1 MTQQLIGLIGSGVTL
16 IAGIVYMTAA
26 FKGKV
31 ESNKVTWGVW
41 TPVTIMLA
49 FGYWQANGWTS
60 SIWVPIMYVFVTFFT
75 FLALQL
81 SGKGGVWTWVEKT
94 ALLGAGVVIII
105 WSIFHSGLLGMTL
118 TLLVDL
124 IGAIVIVISAY
135 KHPEGEYALGWY
147 LGWLGNALNLLAIE
161 KWDYSNAIY
170 PVYLFVLTLVISV
183 LVTRPKLHKNP
194 IVV

>member
-1 MTQQLIGLIGSGVTL
+1 MTQQLIGVISSGITL

-31 ESNKVTWGVW
+31 ESNKVTWAVW

-75 FLALQL
+75 FLALQIG
-81 SGKGGVWTWVEKT
+81 GKGGQWTWVEKS
-94 ALLGAGVVIII
+94 ALWGAAIVIIL
-105 WSIFHSGLLGMTL
+105 WAIFHSGVLGMTL

-124 IGAIVIVISAY
+124 IGAIVIIISAY
-135 KHPEGEYALGWY
+135 KHPEGEYPLGWY
-147 LGWLGNALNLLAIE
+147 LGWLGNAINLFAIE
-161 KWDYSNAIY
+161 KWDYSNAVY
-170 PVYLFVLTLVISV
+170 PLYLFFLTLIVSV
-183 LVTRPKLHKNP
+183 LVTRTKSTKVHT
-194 IVV
+194 